1 MKIIIIS
8 GPSGSGKTTL
18 SNKILGKLKKS
29 LILNTDNYYRCG
41 LRSSLLSKIIDS
53 YFDKLISFN
62 RLRFIKDLSYILN
75 NKNIES
81 YYKYDFV
88 KRTLNKEFCRVK
100 NIKYL
105 IIEGIFGFEISDL
118 LEMNKVLFVELKSNK
133 ETCKK
138 RIIERD
144 SIKRGKDKITAQIN
158 FMKAWKIYYKK
169 RVNIDFPK
177 LFKNYLIFKNE
188 PNIDMIL
195 NKLDKIIDYC

>member
-1 MKIIIIS
+1 M
-8 GPSGSGKTTL
+8 
-18 SNKILGKLKKS
+18 
-29 LILNTDNYYRCG
+29 
-41 LRSSLLSKIIDS
+41 
-53 YFDKLISFN
+53 
-62 RLRFIKDLSYILN
+62 SYILN

-118 LEMNKVLFVELKSNK
+118 LDMNKVLFVELKSNK

-188 PNIDMIL
+188 QNIDMIL
-195 NKLDKIIDYC
+195 NQLDKMIDYC